1 MMWPGKNTLQCKGQ
15 YCDTTGHTLIVPRT
29 PGHAVSPPAGGWAR
43 GPTREERAGASRA
56 SRGHHWG
63 LHKEGGG
70 RGEGE
75 HPLDEEHHNAS
86 QETEL
91 AEGGAGPSTSAARL
105 VCATS

>member
-15 YCDTTGHTLIVPRT
+15 YRDTTGHTLIVPRT

-56 SRGHHWG
+56 SLGASLGASQR
-63 LHKEGGG
+63 GGG
-70 RGEGE
+70 RV
-75 HPLDEEHHNAS
+75 DEETLDAS
-86 QETEL
+86 QEPEL